1 MHFLY
6 FISHNGIASHTIWYI
21 LYRFRCNDLL
31 HRMATSEQ
39 FKKPLASFQRR
50 IAYANAY
57 KTDFPVPCATAAFL
71 DINNDYPHYFLD
83 EKDYVCPASN
93 RGLIAATLH
102 TPRME
107 LGGDIQ
113 TETNQDDL
121 AAMSSSLD
129 ALGWKKVFIDMRKE
143 VVSLP
148 SIFKSDDNPISRLK
162 SSSNGAVK
170 CCDLMKAISTTNSY
184 QLNLPLG
191 HNAICAFER
200 GAVSTAVNS
209 GGRPVMDSLAIDLAN
224 EISMWNRMN

>member
-1 MHFLY
+1 
-6 FISHNGIASHTIWYI
+6 
-21 LYRFRCNDLL
+21 
-31 HRMATSEQ
+31 MATSEH
-39 FKKPLASFQRR
+39 FKKPLASFRRR

-71 DINNDYPHYFLD
+71 DKNNDYPHYFD
-83 EKDYVCPASN
+83 ESECNKQNVEGKQRTDYICPASN

-113 TETNQDDL
+113 TETNRDDL

-129 ALGWKKVFIDMRKE
+129 SLGWKKIFIDMRKE

-148 SIFKSDDNPISRLK
+148 SIFKSDNHNCPISQLK
-162 SSSNGAVK
+162 SSSNAAVK
-170 CCDLMKAISTTNSY
+170 SCDLMKATTASSY
-184 QLNLPLG
+184 RLNLPLPLG

-200 GAVSTAVNS
+200 GTVSTAVNA
-209 GGRPVMDSLAIDLAN
+209 GGRPVMDSLAIDLVN
-224 EISMWNRMN
+224 EISMWNRIN

>member
-1 MHFLY
+1 
-6 FISHNGIASHTIWYI
+6 
-21 LYRFRCNDLL
+21 
-31 HRMATSEQ
+31 MATSEQ

-71 DINNDYPHYFLD
+71 DINNDYPHYFSECNKQNAD
-83 EKDYVCPASN
+83 EKERTDYVCPASN

-162 SSSNGAVK
+162 SSSNAAVK
-170 CCDLMKAISTTNSY
+170 SCDLMKAISTTSS
-184 QLNLPLG
+184 LNLPLG

>member
-1 MHFLY
+1 MVLFL
-6 FISHNGIASHTIWYI
+6 TQWYI

-83 EKDYVCPASN
+83 EKERTDYVCPASN

-113 TETNQDDL
+113 TETSQDDL

-129 ALGWKKVFIDMRKE
+129 SLGWKKVFIDMRKE

-162 SSSNGAVK
+162 SSSNAAVK
-170 CCDLMKAISTTNSY
+170 SCDLMKAISTTSRY
-184 QLNLPLG
+184 RLNLPLG

-200 GAVSTAVNS
+200 GTVSTAVNS